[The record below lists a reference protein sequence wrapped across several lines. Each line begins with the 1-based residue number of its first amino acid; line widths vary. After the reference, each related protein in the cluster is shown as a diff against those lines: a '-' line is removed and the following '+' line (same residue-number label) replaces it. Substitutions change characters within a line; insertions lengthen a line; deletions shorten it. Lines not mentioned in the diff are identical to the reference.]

1 MANSIQVHKPSQSK
15 YSLYYFRT
23 FSYPK
28 LTYNEFNLFL
38 RSLAICFT
46 NQKILNFNQTLIES
60 LFNRTTGEKM
70 NEFIKK
76 LLNYFLIG
84 VFSVIPIVVVLQII
98 LFVKELV
105 SDLFRVVYAFSDNY
119 LYTGLVFAVSF
130 ILLVSI
136 GSTIAKKGGSWVISI
151 FDLIIG
157 RIPFLNTIYRV
168 LKKVISM
175 FSSHEQAMAKEVV
188 YIEYPKE
195 GIWVPAYVT
204 NRFEDKYILFIPTSP
219 NPTSGFT
226 IIVDKSKLIKSSM
239 DIEEA
244 TSFIVSVGVDYNKAS
259 EAKQLP

>member
-1 MANSIQVHKPSQSK
+1 
-15 YSLYYFRT
+15 
-23 FSYPK
+23 
-28 LTYNEFNLFL
+28 
-38 RSLAICFT
+38 
-46 NQKILNFNQTLIES
+46 
-60 LFNRTTGEKM
+60 M
-70 NEFIKK
+70 NELVKK

-84 VFSVIPIVVVLQII
+84 VFSVIPIVIVLQII

-130 ILLVSI
+130 VLLVWI
-136 GSTIAKKGGSWVISI
+136 GNTIVQKGRSWII
-151 FDLIIG
+151 NFFDLIIG

-168 LKKVISM
+168 LKKVINM
-175 FSSHEQAMAKEVV
+175 LSSHEQKMAKEVV
-188 YIEYPKE
+188 YVEYPKE

-204 NRFEDKYILFIPTSP
+204 NRFENKYILFIPTSP

-226 IIVDKSKLIKSSM
+226 VIVDKSRLKKSSM

-259 EAKQLP
+259 EAIDLP